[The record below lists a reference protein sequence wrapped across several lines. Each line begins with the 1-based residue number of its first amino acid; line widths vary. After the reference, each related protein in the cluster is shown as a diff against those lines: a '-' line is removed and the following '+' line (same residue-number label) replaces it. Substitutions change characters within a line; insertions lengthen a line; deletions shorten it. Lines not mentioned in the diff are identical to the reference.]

1 MELWE
6 RSAALDLLDELL
18 RRSAGGGR
26 IAVVSGEAGI
36 GKSALV
42 GEFVRRCGPRAR
54 VVWGGCDPL
63 VTPRALGPLHDIGR
77 QLGGPLASALS
88 SGAEQEDIFAAFLDA
103 FSGSRP
109 GRPVIVVEDVH
120 WADEATLDWL
130 VFLARR
136 IDRLFGLLIV
146 TYRDDEVG
154 AEHPLRRVLAALPSR
169 IVHRI
174 PLPALSE
181 ECVLQ
186 QARDV
191 GRDADLVYRL
201 GGGNPLL
208 VTELLKADDVAVPY
222 AAQDLILDRIHFLPP
237 EARDLAHLVAVV
249 PTRADTALVS
259 DVPDVVDVCIASG
272 VLIAA
277 SDGVSY
283 RHEVLRSAVEES
295 LAPVRRA
302 ELHRRVL
309 QVLIDVPGV
318 DPGRLVHHAR
328 LAGDGDAVLE
338 YGRVAGAAA
347 ARQGA
352 HREAADHYRAAAAHA
367 DRLDAHE
374 RAELLERYAGESHL
388 AGDNEEAL
396 TALEAA
402 VALREALGQPEA
414 TSDDLRR
421 LAELAWWTGRKDQ
434 ARMAMS
440 RAMELLDS
448 RPMSR
453 EVAMAAYAAR
463 GQFAFRRH
471 DLADAIASAARA
483 RELAEELGDHQM
495 AKHIG
500 VSESVARLATDDR
513 GAWRSLLA
521 IHETAVADGD
531 VDLAA
536 RAMLSLASVVADELS
551 EYAEAEPLVER
562 ALDFTVQHDLD
573 GFRLAMLSTR
583 CKLRLERGE
592 WDGAWADA
600 DVTLAASGRRGV
612 NAILA
617 LVTRGR
623 IQAARGDPEAL
634 ATLDEAAR
642 AAEGVGDVP
651 FFAPVAD
658 ARSEFFLLAGDP
670 ERAFDEARRG
680 IEYAGGEGGV
690 PFVVDR
696 LGWRMWRAGG
706 SSEDIPQPRAQPFR
720 LMIEGEWGKA
730 ADEWGRRGG
739 VYLRAEALAGGD
751 DRAAAEAL
759 TVLDSMGATL
769 VAQRLRAE
777 LRRRGAVRVPRGPR
791 RTTASHP
798 AGLTT
803 REVEVLTLLV
813 DGLSTADIAERLTL
827 SPKTVGH
834 HISAVLG
841 KLGVRTR
848 GQAAA
853 VARREHLVP

>member
-26 IAVVSGEAGI
+26 IAVVPGEAGI

-63 VTPRALGPLHDIGR
+63 VTPRALGPLHDIAR
-77 QLGGPLASALS
+77 QLGGPLAAALS
-88 SGAEQEDIFAAFLDA
+88 SGDAQEDIFAAFLDA
-103 FSGSRP
+103 FAGPRP

-154 AEHPLRRVLAALPSR
+154 PEHPLRRVLAALPSR
-169 IVHRI
+169 IVHRV
-174 PLPALSE
+174 PLTTLSE

-186 QARDV
+186 QSREA

-208 VTELLKADDVAVPY
+208 VTELLKADDVAVPH
-222 AAQDLILDRIHFLPP
+222 AAQDLILDRIHLLPAP
-237 EARDLAHLVAVV
+237 ARDLAHLVAVV
-249 PTRADTALVS
+249 PTRADAALVS
-259 DVPDVVDVCIASG
+259 GAADLVDSCIAGG
-272 VLIAA
+272 VLVSAG
-277 SDGVSY
+277 DGVSY
-283 RHEVLRSAVEES
+283 RHEVLRNAVEES

-309 QVLIDVPGV
+309 SVLADVPGV

-328 LAGDGDAVLE
+328 LAGDTDAVLE
-338 YGRVAGAAA
+338 YGRIAGAAA

-352 HREAADHYRAAAAHA
+352 HREAADHYRAAAGYA
-367 DRLDAHE
+367 DRLDDQQ
-374 RAELLERYAGESHL
+374 RAELLEQYAAESHL

-402 VALREALGQPEA
+402 VALRETLGQSEVI
-414 TSDDLRR
+414 SQDLRR
-421 LAELAWWTGRKDQ
+421 LSELAWWTGRKDQ
-434 ARMAMS
+434 ARAAMS
-440 RAMELLDS
+440 RAMELLDT
-448 RPMSR
+448 RPTSR

-483 RELAEELGDHQM
+483 RELAEELGDDQM

-500 VSESVARLATDDR
+500 VSEIVARLATGDLA
-513 GAWRSLLA
+513 AWRSLQS
-521 IHETAVADGD
+521 IHDTAAAEGD

-536 RAMLSLASVVADELS
+536 RALLSLASVVADELS

-562 ALDFTVQHDLD
+562 AIDFTAHHDLD

-583 CKLRLERGE
+583 CKLRLERGD

-600 DVTLAASGRRGV
+600 DATLAASGRRGV
-612 NAILA
+612 NSILA

-658 ARSEFFLLAGDP
+658 ARSEFFLLSGDTQ
-670 ERAFDEARRG
+670 RAFEEARRG

-690 PFVVDR
+690 PFIVDR
-696 LGWRMWRAGG
+696 LAWRLWRAGA
-706 SSEDIPQPRAQPFR
+706 SSEDIPQLRAQPFR
-720 LMIEGEWGKA
+720 LMIEGEWAKA
-730 ADEWGRRGG
+730 ADEWGKRGAT
-739 VYLRAEALAGGD
+739 YLRAEALADGD
-751 DRAAAEAL
+751 EAAASEAL
-759 TVLDSMGATL
+759 AVLDQLGATR
-769 VAQRLRAE
+769 VAQRLRAD
-777 LRRRGAVRVPRGPR
+777 LRRRGVVRIPRGPR
-791 RTTASHP
+791 RTTASNP

-803 REVEVLTLLV
+803 REIEVLALLV
-813 DGLSTADIAERLTL
+813 EGLSNAEIAERLTL

-834 HISAVLG
+834 YISAVLG

-853 VARREHLVP
+853 AARRQRLVP